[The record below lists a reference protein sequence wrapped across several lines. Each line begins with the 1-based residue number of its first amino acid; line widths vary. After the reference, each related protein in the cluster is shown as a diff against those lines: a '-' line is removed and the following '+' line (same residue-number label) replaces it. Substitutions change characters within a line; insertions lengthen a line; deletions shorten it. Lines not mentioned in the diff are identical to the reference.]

1 MYSTLKK
8 DAMES
13 PIFHAVEGTILKI
26 IGESLPNPP
35 RIIRYLAHSSQIN
48 PFSVASILMD
58 TSEIGVL
65 L

>member
-1 MYSTLKK
+1 
-8 DAMES
+8 MES

-26 IGESLPNPP
+26 IGESPPNPP